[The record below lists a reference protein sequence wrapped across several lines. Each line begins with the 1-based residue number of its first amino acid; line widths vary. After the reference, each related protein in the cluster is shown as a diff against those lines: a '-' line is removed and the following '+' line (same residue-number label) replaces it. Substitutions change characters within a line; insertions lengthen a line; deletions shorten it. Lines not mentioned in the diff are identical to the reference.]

1 MKVSWTARRS
11 TQSILKEINLEYSLE
26 GMMLNLKLQRSDH
39 LMRRTNS
46 LEKTKMLG
54 NIKGR
59 SRREQ
64 QKMTWLDGTTNSM
77 DMSLSKLCEMVKD
90 REACCVA
97 GHGISKNQPRLSE

>member
-46 LEKTKMLG
+46 LQKTKMLG

-90 REACCVA
+90 REACCAA

>member
-1 MKVSWTARRS
+1 M
-11 TQSILKEINLEYSLE
+11 LKFQYF
-26 GMMLNLKLQRSDH
+26 GR

-77 DMSLSKLCEMVKD
+77 DMSLSKVWESVKD
-90 REACCVA
+90 REGWCAAV
-97 GHGISKNQPRLSE
+97 HKLSKSWTLGTTA